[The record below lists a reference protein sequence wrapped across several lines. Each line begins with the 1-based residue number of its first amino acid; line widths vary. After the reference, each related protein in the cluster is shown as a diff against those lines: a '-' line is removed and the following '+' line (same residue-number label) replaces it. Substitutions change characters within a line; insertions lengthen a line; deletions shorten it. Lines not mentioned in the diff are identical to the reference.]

1 MAREQKAGKKRKASN
16 AKADQSL
23 PKVLNSEEPCLSD
36 VKRHKLGAVHGD
48 QTLVEG
54 PSAKRPL
61 PILQW
66 LQPSREGDARKRSR
80 AEEGGEKR
88 DSVEQYVQR
97 WGTSTQLGQGGGRG
111 FSEGGEMRA
120 ASAEK
125 VSSSTGGEGVEEQRA
140 PSAGVSENCAG
151 QEALSISTAG
161 SMTEEGLLGGVPSTD
176 AGQEVG
182 PLSPNTVYAHQ
193 LEFVKQA
200 MCKEQGVP
208 GSACDPQAL
217 NVYIAAKL
225 EQLYRKAQG
234 GGQQGESR
242 EGIPQERPPCG
253 DHSAELLA
261 RIVVEVRKVVLGA
274 APLKGSI
281 LEQVRRVGAIICR
294 GVEFSDPGVSAP
306 ACHVCLILL
315 PWKDAA
321 FCWKVVLKLMFEAGV
336 LVRVSLV
343 S

>member
-1 MAREQKAGKKRKASN
+1 MAREQKAGKKRKAPN

-23 PKVLNSEEPCLSD
+23 PEVLNLEEACLSD
-36 VKRHKLGAVHGD
+36 VKRHKLGPVHGD

-54 PSAKRPL
+54 PSAKRPP

-66 LQPSREGDARKRSR
+66 LQPSGEGDARKRSR
-80 AEEGGEKR
+80 AEGGEQKR
-88 DSVEQYVQR
+88 VSVEQYVQR
-97 WGTSTQLGQGGGRG
+97 WGTSSQLGQGGGRDD
-111 FSEGGEMRA
+111 SEGGEMRG

-125 VSSSTGGEGVEEQRA
+125 VSSSTGGEGLEEEGCGLDVLRA

-161 SMTEEGLLGGVPSTD
+161 SMTEEGLLGGVPGSD
-176 AGQEVG
+176 IGQEVG

-193 LEFVKQA
+193 LDLVKQA
-200 MCKEQGVP
+200 MCKEQGLA

-217 NVYIAAKL
+217 NVYVAAKL
-225 EQLYRKAQG
+225 EQLRQKAQG
-234 GGQQGESR
+234 GESR

-274 APLKGSI
+274 ALLKGSI
-281 LEQVRRVGAIICR
+281 LEQVRRVGASS
-294 GVEFSDPGVSAP
+294 VEFSYPGVSAP
-306 ACHVCLILL
+306 VCHVCRILS
-315 PWKDAA
+315 P
-321 FCWKVVLKLMFEAGV
+321 
-336 LVRVSLV
+336 
-343 S
+343 